1 MIILKKIIAVAI
13 TALCICNTTFFTYAM
28 EQKSEKTV
36 SNSEDFSD
44 KVKTYST
51 LVNEDGKEIG
61 FYPEV
66 KLSKTELLDSYRYA
80 YQYVS
85 KQANMNGI
93 SNDIDDVEFQQ
104 FAKMYALVETANQA
118 LNEELKEFSY
128 IMDLYENKQK
138 NEEIKTKLKE
148 KDRYEEI
155 IPLMP
160 TTETPTSPVPDTL
173 FKEPKKVSNGYNAT
187 QAVTYAK
194 EWWNKTNNTGYP
206 YYAEYYK
213 QDITNNAYND
223 LDENMEGQ
231 SSTRRGWSDCTNF
244 VSQCISAGGMKYRK
258 TGILLPHRQSSNW
271 YYEDKKPSHT
281 WGGANNFYLHW
292 KERAGIAENS
302 SVLNLGDVLS
312 IDFTQD
318 GDIDHTAIITS
329 DNGDTNKEKLLTQ
342 HSVDRCETLP
352 TGNDYSIE
360 YLYQQNFAIYGYE
373 MDKIPLE

>member
-1 MIILKKIIAVAI
+1 MKKIIAVAI

-231 SSTRRGWSDCTNF
+231 SSTRGWSDCTNF

>member
-1 MIILKKIIAVAI
+1 MLWNKRVKKQFQIVKI
-13 TALCICNTTFFTYAM
+13 
-28 EQKSEKTV
+28 
-36 SNSEDFSD
+36 FSD

>member
-1 MIILKKIIAVAI
+1 MKKIIAVAI

-281 WGGANNFYLHW
+281 WGGANNFYLQW

>member
-1 MIILKKIIAVAI
+1 MKKIIAVAI

-187 QAVTYAK
+187 QAVTYVK

>member
-1 MIILKKIIAVAI
+1 MKKIIAVAI

>member
-1 MIILKKIIAVAI
+1 MKKIIAVAI

-302 SVLNLGDVLS
+302 SVLNLGDVSS

>member
-1 MIILKKIIAVAI
+1 MKKIIAVAI

-155 IPLMP
+155 IPLMS

>member
-1 MIILKKIIAVAI
+1 MKKIIAVAI

-231 SSTRRGWSDCTNF
+231 SSTRCGWSDCTNF

-329 DNGDTNKEKLLTQ
+329 DNGDTNKKKLLTQ

>member
-1 MIILKKIIAVAI
+1 MKKIIAVAI

-258 TGILLPHRQSSNW
+258 TGILLPHRKSSNW

>member
-1 MIILKKIIAVAI
+1 MKKIIAVAI

-360 YLYQQNFAIYGYE
+360 YLYQQNFDIYGYE

>member
-1 MIILKKIIAVAI
+1 MKKIIAVAI

-373 MDKIPLE
+373 MEKIPLE

>member
-1 MIILKKIIAVAI
+1 MGSVAI
-13 TALCICNTTFFTYAM
+13 FC
-28 EQKSEKTV
+28 
-36 SNSEDFSD
+36 
-44 KVKTYST
+44 
-51 LVNEDGKEIG
+51 
-61 FYPEV
+61 
-66 KLSKTELLDSYRYA
+66 A
-80 YQYVS
+80 Y
-85 KQANMNGI
+85 
-93 SNDIDDVEFQQ
+93 
-104 FAKMYALVETANQA
+104 
-118 LNEELKEFSY
+118 
-128 IMDLYENKQK
+128 
-138 NEEIKTKLKE
+138 EIKTKLKE

>member
-1 MIILKKIIAVAI
+1 MKKIIAVAI

-258 TGILLPHRQSSNW
+258 TGILLPHRQSSN
-271 YYEDKKPSHT
+271 
-281 WGGANNFYLHW
+281 
-292 KERAGIAENS
+292 
-302 SVLNLGDVLS
+302 
-312 IDFTQD
+312 
-318 GDIDHTAIITS
+318 
-329 DNGDTNKEKLLTQ
+329 
-342 HSVDRCETLP
+342 
-352 TGNDYSIE
+352 
-360 YLYQQNFAIYGYE
+360 
-373 MDKIPLE
+373 

>member
-1 MIILKKIIAVAI
+1 MKKIIAVAI

-85 KQANMNGI
+85 EQANMNGI

-187 QAVTYAK
+187 QAVNYAK

-360 YLYQQNFAIYGYE
+360 YLYQQNFAVYGYE